1 MKKELF
7 KDLLFQILNENDTF
21 LKNIELD
28 DTNDTLIIQCIDG
41 SKFSLHIHEPFSQFL
56 IQDFTINHAYLENYN
71 NQKSAYLDEVNML
84 AQENP
89 FVFLIFIVIL
99 KLSELDIIS
108 EQNAHNLMTKLQP
121 HAQELKEQWNRT
133 ICH

>member
-56 IQDFTINHAYLENYN
+56 VQDFTINHAYLENYSK
-71 NQKSAYLDEVNML
+71 QKSAYLDYPV
-84 AQENP
+84 
-89 FVFLIFIVIL
+89 
-99 KLSELDIIS
+99 
-108 EQNAHNLMTKLQP
+108 
-121 HAQELKEQWNRT
+121 
-133 ICH
+133 